1 MNYKK
6 PYFKD
11 KRVRQA
17 FIYGLER
24 QKVVDTYFQGYASL
38 VNVPITPVSWA
49 YTEEGIN
56 KYEYNLEK
64 AKELLD
70 EAGWKA
76 GSDGIREKDG
86 QKLKVSYFA
95 SSASKINDVMIPVM
109 KEDYKKAWCRV

>member
-24 QKVVDTYFQGYASL
+24 QKVIDTYFQGYASL

-64 AKELLD
+64 AKKLLD

-76 GSDGIREKDG
+76 GSDGNSRKRWPKIEG
-86 QKLKVSYFA
+86 KLFCFFCK
-95 SSASKINDVMIPVM
+95 
-109 KEDYKKAWCRV
+109 

>member
-24 QKVVDTYFQGYASL
+24 QKVIDTYFQGYASL

-56 KYEYNLEK
+56 KYEYNLESK
-64 AKELLD
+64 RNYWMRLDGKLVQMEFAKKMAKIE
-70 EAGWKA
+70 G
-76 GSDGIREKDG
+76 
-86 QKLKVSYFA
+86 KLFCFFCK
-95 SSASKINDVMIPVM
+95 
-109 KEDYKKAWCRV
+109 